1 MGFSK
6 HICLQ
11 IFTDFPVFLSI
22 KYDGAIP
29 VLNFIKCSLKTIFFF
44 FKKVFFCASF
54 YLLYTPLPSTYGD
67 NTPLQGFEPHT
78 ER

>member
-44 FKKVFFCASF
+44 FFFNLSSSSYLPLVIYNIVNFDEVCSF
-54 YLLYTPLPSTYGD
+54 K
-67 NTPLQGFEPHT
+67 
-78 ER
+78 